1 MTRALK
7 IVVGVVVAA
16 AVLVVGGTWVYINVI
31 KEDPP
36 ERFSLDASDGDGS
49 TTTTGAEAPGAG
61 DVSGT
66 WQVAEGSQAGYR
78 IKEVLFGQDTEAVG
92 RTSDVTGRF
101 VIDGTSVT
109 AAELTVDMASVTSDQ
124 ERRDN
129 QVRGRIMDVATFPTA
144 AFVLTE
150 PIELG
155 DPPADGTPVDVTA
168 TGELT
173 LRGTTRTVD
182 VALQAER
189 RAGQVRV
196 AGSLDIVFGEWGIPD
211 PSFGPAQVGEDGVL
225 EFLLLFSRS

>member
-16 AVLVVGGTWVYINVI
+16 AVLVVGGTWLYINVI

-36 ERFSLDASDGDGS
+36 ERFSLDADEGDGS
-49 TTTTGAEAPGAG
+49 TTTTGAGAAENG
-61 DVSGT
+61 DVTGT

-78 IKEVLFGQDTEAVG
+78 IKEILFGQDAEAVG
-92 RTSDVTGRF
+92 RTTEVTGRF

-129 QVRGRIMDVATFPTA
+129 QFRGRIMDVATFPTA
-144 AFVLTE
+144 TFVLSE
-150 PIELG
+150 PIDLG
-155 DPPADGTPVDVTA
+155 DAPADGTPVEVTA

-173 LRGTTRTVD
+173 LRGTTKAVEI
-182 VALQAER
+182 ALQAER

-196 AGSLDIVFGEWGIPD
+196 AGSLDVVFGEWGIPD
-211 PSFGPAQVGEDGVL
+211 PSFGPAQVGEEGTL